1 MRPIRSSLS
10 LALFAAASMLCGCSS
25 LTSPPEAEIEPKKYE
40 PPSTVPA
47 RVQPQPIPVPPPA
60 PKEEERVAASHI
72 LVAFKGARGAA
83 PAVVRTKDQA
93 KKRAQEVLK
102 KARAPQA
109 TDFAALAK
117 KYSDDPG
124 SGPKGGELG
133 LFTRT
138 QMVKPFADA
147 AFALRPGDV
156 SEIVESDFGF
166 HVIKRTQ

>member
-1 MRPIRSSLS
+1 M
-10 LALFAAASMLCGCSS
+10 GCSS
-25 LTSPPEAEIEPKKYE
+25 LTSPPEAEVEPKRYE
-40 PPSTVPA
+40 PPATVPA
-47 RVQPQPIPVPPPA
+47 ATRAQPQPIPTPPPA

-72 LVAFKGARGAA
+72 LIAYKGSRGAA

-102 KARAPQA
+102 KSRGPQA
-109 TDFAALAK
+109 SDFAALAK

-133 LFTRT
+133 QFNRG
-138 QMVKPFADA
+138 QMVKPFSDA
-147 AFALRPGDV
+147 AFALKPGDV
-156 SEIVESDFGF
+156 SEIIESEFGF